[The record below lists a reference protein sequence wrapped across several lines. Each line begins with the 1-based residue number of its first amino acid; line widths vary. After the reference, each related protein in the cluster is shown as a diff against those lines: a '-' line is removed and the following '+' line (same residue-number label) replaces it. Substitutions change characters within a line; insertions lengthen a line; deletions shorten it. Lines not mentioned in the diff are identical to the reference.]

1 MLKSVLVTLAKKLIP
16 ILWDLMIPEIEKWLQ
31 HAIKE
36 LGEKQQE
43 SIINALKN
51 QNHEKEI

>member
-51 QNHEKEI
+51 QNHEK